1 MTNPNTPP
9 TSTPT
14 PTVDDLDEARDL
26 PWSTLDRLIAR
37 FEESR
42 TNAARAEQLGELDRR
57 LQPWVE
63 LAISEAIEARFAL
76 TRGIIATNPGFARLV
91 QNCERFRWPTRAIQS
106 GDRIYLTFADPD
118 REDEPGGYDQPPLM
132 KLVGFEVGSIL
143 PFTVQAV
150 TEAMLP
156 GPPPSPAPPVE
167 PDPADDPVLQGIFRE
182 NVKLMGADEVIRR
195 MAMVPKL
202 AR

>member
-1 MTNPNTPP
+1 MINP
-9 TSTPT
+9 TPT
-14 PTVDDLDEARDL
+14 PTAEDLEEARDL

-76 TRGIIATNPGFARLV
+76 TRGIIATNPGFERLV

-106 GDRIYLTFADPD
+106 GDRIYLVAPDPD
-118 REDEPGGYDQPPLM
+118 REGEPGGYDETPLM
-132 KLVGFEVGSIL
+132 KLVDFEVGSIL
-143 PFTVQAV
+143 PFTVEAV
-150 TEAMLP
+150 TEATLP
-156 GPPPSPAPPVE
+156 GPPPLPAPPVE
-167 PDPADDPVLQGIFRE
+167 PDPADDPVFTAIVRE
-182 NVKLMGADEVIRR
+182 NFNLMGADEVIRR
-195 MAMVPKL
+195 MALVPKP
-202 AR
+202 ATT